1 MAAHA
6 WLIAHGGSAGAIVES
21 LIVLAVV
28 GVLVAVWLNERRAAA
43 GKSLERLSDDEPR
56 HS

>member
-6 WLIAHGGSAGAIVES
+6 WLVAHGGITGAVVEA
-21 LIVLAVV
+21 LIVVAVV
-28 GVLVAVWLNERRAAA
+28 GVLLAVWLNERRAAA
-43 GKSLERLSDDEPR
+43 GKSPELSDDEPM

>member
-6 WLIAHGGSAGAIVES
+6 WLVAHGGITGAVVEA
-21 LIVLAVV
+21 LIVVAVV
-28 GVLVAVWLNERRAAA
+28 GVLAAVWLNERRAAA